1 MKKPGH
7 APSVTQNIGS
17 VISHTS
23 MAYELPWITNHRI
36 WQLNELLNFALGV
49 ALLMSEGAI
58 TKGGAMKALTLLT
71 AAALTLLSAASG
83 YAQTGA
89 YYGKGKAPPP
99 SCYQRLERV
108 GGPAIV
114 PVPFVLGGGLQTE
127 RPPTRA
133 ALKFV
138 LGRIHPQEI
147 MFRKQVGM

>member
-1 MKKPGH
+1 
-7 APSVTQNIGS
+7 
-17 VISHTS
+17 
-23 MAYELPWITNHRI
+23 
-36 WQLNELLNFALGV
+36 
-49 ALLMSEGAI
+49 
-58 TKGGAMKALTLLT
+58 MKALTLLT

-114 PVPFVLGGGLQTE
+114 PVPFVLGRSLQTE

-138 LGRIHPQEI
+138 LGRIQEI

>member
-1 MKKPGH
+1 
-7 APSVTQNIGS
+7 
-17 VISHTS
+17 
-23 MAYELPWITNHRI
+23 
-36 WQLNELLNFALGV
+36 
-49 ALLMSEGAI
+49 
-58 TKGGAMKALTLLT
+58 MKALTLLT

-89 YYGKGKAPPP
+89 GKAPPP

-114 PVPFVLGGGLQTE
+114 PVPFVLGRGLQTE